1 MHPISDKELDKLFQQ
16 RFGDLE
22 IEPSEA
28 VWNKITITLD
38 QKKRRG
44 AILPSLWMAA
54 ASIVVLISAGLMY
67 FSPQEVIKLHGN
79 SEITQNLEE
88 TSSPAKQNELIAAIA
103 EPQNFDQTIPVN
115 STDFSFESTS
125 GIISSEYPSIQTSSV
140 VEPEIKLP
148 AEAEPVLISSA
159 VVKKVNPVQPKKVL
173 KVPSRYSGDQSELDV
188 TQPDMMAKAEFTEDE
203 EYIEENE
210 LRGQRKIRS
219 IGSLVNFVIGKVDKR
234 EDKLIEFKDSDEG
247 SEVSGINL
255 GLVKIKSKK

>member
-16 RFGDLE
+16 RFGVLE
-22 IEPSEA
+22 IEPSAA
-28 VWNKITITLD
+28 VWNKITTSLD
-38 QKKRRG
+38 EKRGRG
-44 AILPSLWMAA
+44 AIFPSLWMAA
-54 ASIVVLISAGLMY
+54 AGIVVVFSAGLLY
-67 FSPQEVIKLHGN
+67 FSPQEVIKLHGH
-79 SEITQNLEE
+79 SEITQNLEK
-88 TSSPAKQNELIAAIA
+88 TSTPAKQKELIAGIA
-103 EPQNFDQTIPVN
+103 EPQNSDQMIPVN

-125 GIISSEYPSIQTSSV
+125 GIISSEYPLIQSSSV
-140 VEPEIKLP
+140 AEPEIKLP
-148 AEAEPVLISSA
+148 AEAEPLLISSA
-159 VVKKVNPVQPKKVL
+159 VVKKVNPVQPKKVV

-210 LRGQRKIRS
+210 LRGQKKIRS
-219 IGSLVNFVIGKVDKR
+219 IGSLVNFVIAKVDKR

>member
-22 IEPSEA
+22 IEPSAA
-28 VWNKITITLD
+28 VWEKITTSLD
-38 QKKRRG
+38 QKKGGR
-44 AILPSLWMAA
+44 AIFPSFWMAA
-54 ASIVVLISAGLMY
+54 ASIVVLISAGLLY

-79 SEITQNLEE
+79 SEITQSLEE
-88 TSSPAKQNELIAAIA
+88 TSSPAEQNELIAAIA
-103 EPQNFDQTIPVN
+103 EPQNSDQAIPVN
-115 STDFSFESTS
+115 SSDFSLESTA

-140 VEPEIKLP
+140 AEPEIKLP
-148 AEAEPVLISSA
+148 AETEPVQISSA
-159 VVKKVNPVQPKKVL
+159 VVKKVNPVQAKKAV

-203 EYIEENE
+203 ENVEENE
-210 LRGQRKIRS
+210 LRGQKKIRS
-219 IGSLVNFVIGKVDKR
+219 IGSLVNFVIAKVDKR

-255 GLVKIKSKK
+255 GLVKFKSKK